1 MRLVYGAI
9 EQMTS
14 VPRPPGDTLVT
25 MTESD
30 KKVIGDSDVIL
41 YEFLL
46 RGQEV
51 DKVCPWVPLVPA
63 RPKRGGD

>member
-1 MRLVYGAI
+1 
-9 EQMTS
+9 
-14 VPRPPGDTLVT
+14 

-63 RPKRGGD
+63 RPKRGGDWQVYTNICDGST